1 MAVIATGFFDGV
13 HLGHRQVIKALVSSA
28 RQRGEESCVITFS
41 RHPRAVLQKDAQNL
55 QLLSS
60 TQEKVEM
67 LKSLGVDRVEVLD
80 FSKDFA
86 KMDAESYL
94 RDIVKVRYGATAVF
108 LGYDN
113 RLGSDTLL
121 PTELEPIAR
130 RLALEVVIVPPAS
143 FSDMV
148 VSSTKIRKALDQ
160 GEVELAARLLGY
172 DYSLKGAVV
181 SGKQLGRTIGFP
193 TANMRLYDPLKL
205 IPKRGVYL
213 CGVETLGHRYFGMT
227 NVGDII
233 ETHIFDFKENI
244 YGLDLSI
251 QFKKRLR
258 DGKRFNSVD
267 ELKEQLLIDEEAC
280 RALL

>member
-1 MAVIATGFFDGV
+1 
-13 HLGHRQVIKALVSSA
+13 
-28 RQRGEESCVITFS
+28 
-41 RHPRAVLQKDAQNL
+41 
-55 QLLSS
+55 
-60 TQEKVEM
+60 
-67 LKSLGVDRVEVLD
+67 
-80 FSKDFA
+80 
-86 KMDAESYL
+86 
-94 RDIVKVRYGATAVF
+94 
-108 LGYDN
+108 
-113 RLGSDTLL
+113 
-121 PTELEPIAR
+121 
-130 RLALEVVIVPPAS
+130 
-143 FSDMV
+143 MV